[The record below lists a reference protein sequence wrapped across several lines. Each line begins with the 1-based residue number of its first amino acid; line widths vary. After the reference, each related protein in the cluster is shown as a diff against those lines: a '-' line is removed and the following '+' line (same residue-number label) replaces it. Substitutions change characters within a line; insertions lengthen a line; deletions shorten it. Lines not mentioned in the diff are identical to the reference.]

1 MSCSAVGNAEPEG
14 ETVVE
19 GDGVTDGAAEA
30 EGGTGADAGDGAAGS
45 IGVAGAVT
53 DEGSAVL
60 VFSADA
66 GVATRA
72 GAAMSDKARKTALSC
87 WLRGPRVDPVIHIM
101 FSLRYKAVLARV
113 RLPESLVRLRPSQGR
128 GSAAMPNWTGLP

>member
-1 MSCSAVGNAEPEG
+1 MGCCSAVGNAEPEEG
-14 ETVVE
+14 AIGVE
-19 GDGVTDGAAEA
+19 GDGVTDGAADAAGE
-30 EGGTGADAGDGAAGS
+30 TGADAGDGTAGS
-45 IGVAGAVT
+45 VGVAGAVT

-72 GAAMSDKARKTALSC
+72 GVARSDKARKIALSC

-101 FSLRYKAVLARV
+101 FSLRCKAVLACV
-113 RLPESLVRLRPSQGR
+113 RPPDSLVRLRPSQGR
-128 GSAAMPNWTGLP
+128 